1 MPDPNP
7 GPAGPSG
14 PDRTRAPATDLAVAP
29 IPGPPPGR
37 PAARRLPRIDH
48 RELTAIFVGGALGTL
63 LRAALAEAFP
73 HPATAWPW
81 PTFAV
86 NIVAAFLLGY
96 FVTRLQER
104 LPLSSY
110 RRPLLGTG
118 LCGGLSTFST
128 MQVEILKMLDAHAWG
143 LAAGYAAASVAA
155 GYAAVHLATAAVRR
169 VRVLR

>member
-1 MPDPNP
+1 V
-7 GPAGPSG
+7 
-14 PDRTRAPATDLAVAP
+14 DR
-29 IPGPPPGR
+29 
-37 PAARRLPRIDH
+37 
-48 RELTAIFVGGALGTL
+48 REIVAIFAGGALGTL
-63 LRAALAEAFP
+63 ARAALAEAFP
-73 HPATAWPW
+73 HGAAQWPW

-110 RRPLLGTG
+110 RRPLWGTG

-128 MQVEILKMLDAHAWG
+128 MQVEIVRMLDAHAWA

-155 GYAAVHLATAAVRR
+155 GYAAIRLATALARR
-169 VRVLR
+169 VRVRA